1 MTASLDPTI
10 YTDPQG
16 LAQLRAKARAEGGDR
31 SPETLRTVAGQ
42 FEALFVQMM
51 LKNMRAASL
60 GEGAFDSEQTQFYQG
75 MFDQQ
80 IALELSRGKGL
91 GIADVLVRQ
100 LGGTGA
106 AGEHERPALNTDPFV
121 GPVAPRRRPSAAVQ
135 GGTDAGRTEAAAAP
149 AVRDWRPAS
158 CDEFVT
164 DIWPHAEQAARRL
177 GVDPRAIVAQ
187 AALETGWG
195 QHIMHHSDGR
205 SSHNLF
211 GIKADN
217 RWSGPQVG
225 ARTLEFRDGAL
236 QREQASFR
244 AYASP
249 AESVADYA
257 EFIAANPRYRDA
269 LATGDAARYLEELQR
284 AGYATDPDYANK
296 IMSILNQDDFRAAV
310 DAAQHR
316 SPVAA
321 KPGEAVITLNTQ
333 ASPLTFLKPAD
344 TAADRGGEL

>member
-1 MTASLDPTI
+1 MTASLDPTF
-10 YTDPQG
+10 YADPQG
-16 LAQLRAKARAEGGDR
+16 LAQLRATARAEGADR
-31 SPETLRTVAGQ
+31 SPETLRAVAGQ

-100 LGGTGA
+100 LGGA
-106 AGEHERPALNTDPFV
+106 AADQGRPAVNTDPFA
-121 GPVAPRRRPSAAVQ
+121 GPVAPRRRPSTSAL
-135 GGTDAGRTEAAAAP
+135 GGTEAGRAEAAAAP

-158 CDEFVT
+158 RDEFVAA
-164 DIWPHAEQAARRL
+164 IWPHAEQAAQRL

-195 QHIMHHSDGR
+195 RHVTRHPDGR

-211 GIKADN
+211 GIKADG

-269 LATGDAARYLEELQR
+269 LATGDAARYLQELQR
-284 AGYATDPDYANK
+284 AGYATDPDYASK
-296 IMSILNQDDFRAAV
+296 IMSIFNQDEFRTAV
-310 DAAQHR
+310 EAAQYR
-316 SPVAA
+316 APTAA
-321 KPGEAVITLNTQ
+321 MPGEAVVTLNTQ
-333 ASPLTFLKPAD
+333 ASPVSPVSLESAD
-344 TAADRGGEL
+344 TATDRGGEF

>member
-1 MTASLDPTI
+1 MTTSLDPTM

-31 SPETLRTVAGQ
+31 SPETLRAVAGQ

-100 LGGTGA
+100 LGGSGA
-106 AGEHERPALNTDPFV
+106 AGAHERPADPFV
-121 GPVAPRRRPSAAVQ
+121 GPVAPRRRPPAAVQ
-135 GGTDAGRTEAAAAP
+135 GGTETGCMGAAAAP

-158 CDEFVT
+158 RDEFVT

-195 QHIMHHSDGR
+195 QHIMHHPDGR

-296 IMSILNQDDFRAAV
+296 IMSIFNQDDFRAAV
-310 DAAQHR
+310 DAAQYR
-316 SPVAA
+316 APTAA
-321 KPGEAVITLNTQ
+321 MPGEAVVTLNTR
-333 ASPLTFLKPAD
+333 ASLESAD
-344 TAADRGGEL
+344 TAVDRGGEL